1 VKQQPARQ
9 FNLFES
15 PHASAAIP
23 KPIEE
28 EVVALLAQ
36 MLEAM
41 ICGAGS
47 RTGDGDEQ
55 DYR

>member
-1 VKQQPARQ
+1 MPTSVEQ
-9 FNLFES
+9 
-15 PHASAAIP
+15 
-23 KPIEE
+23 

-41 ICGAGS
+41 TCDAGN

-55 DYR
+55 DHR